1 MKKIIIL
8 CAAALFF
15 FSVKTTAQ
23 KSGDL
28 YDGAYVHDIRI
39 TFDKPNWMGMLDSL
53 RINGDDMLIGKVQI
67 DGTIYENVGI
77 GYAKNYTHQ
86 LAGKRNPWLI
96 KLNFID
102 KKQNHQGYKTL
113 AISHALRDPSLVR
126 EVLSYE
132 IARRYM
138 PAPQADYINLTVNNE
153 NKGVYVNIEAVD
165 DVFLQ
170 KNFAGTEGSV
180 SAAFRCIPDTR
191 TMMQTD
197 CEEGVFGALKYEKNA
212 KCYLRNFDMLSKEGW
227 DDLIELTR
235 VLNVDHQHIGK
246 ILNIDRALWF
256 LAFNNV
262 IANLSS
268 YEGHLSN
275 NYYLV
280 RDAIG
285 QFNFIPTELNL
296 SFGSYKNTN
305 GQSYL
310 DFDGLV
316 NLDPLLHVSNASKPV
331 ISVLL
336 SNPDNRKIYFAHIRQ
351 ILNDWFDNNAYQTRA
366 MALQSLITPYYINS
380 QEKPYD
386 LTDFQRSLTETVGKV
401 TKIPGIVELMSKR
414 TKFLK
419 KFPDLLN
426 IPPQVSGIGFSSRQ
440 KYTTK
445 SVGDFH
451 IKAKV
456 DNFPRRVRL
465 MYRPAGTSEAFVE
478 QQMFDDGNNHD
489 GEAGDKVFGTV
500 VQPEG
505 KFTAIEFYIIAE
517 NAGAT
522 VFEPSNYINE
532 RRKVSLVDLNK

>member
-96 KLNFID
+96 RLNLID

-113 AISHALRDPSLVR
+113 AISQALRDPSLVR

-235 VLNVDHQHIGK
+235 VLNADHQHIGK
-246 ILNIDRALWF
+246 ILNIDRTLWF

-305 GQSYL
+305 GQSDL

-366 MALQSLITPYYINS
+366 MALQTLITPYYTNS

-386 LTDFQRSLTETVGKV
+386 LADFQRSLTETVGKV

-465 MYRPAGTSEAFVE
+465 MYRPAGTSEVFVE